1 VNQNSFD
8 FRAPIAR
15 WRDPIGAHMAA
26 VEQDASGRRDNH
38 AATILDAVRRRPGLT
53 YRELHGYLGGLIA
66 EPVEVQRRLSDLQN
80 ERLVEKSGK
89 RPCRVTGRMAS
100 TWAVAEEREVAA

>member
-1 VNQNSFD
+1 MPPLFVLCFWFFSDEFE
-8 FRAPIAR
+8 
-15 WRDPIGAHMAA
+15 GGAA
-26 VEQDASGRRDNH
+26 VLAWF
-38 AATILDAVRRRPGLT
+38 AVWGFTR
-53 YRELHGYLGGLIA
+53 LIQLFFLYPRGEFRLKTPADLLSSPMQSLA